1 MRHIRDTKPDNV
13 IIITDGDLS
22 DASIPVQVP
31 GAAWMLFYDNKS
43 SGLIRNLSGKKQ
55 TRYYMVDYK

>member
-43 SGLIRNLSGKKQ
+43 SGLIRNLSGKK
-55 TRYYMVDYK
+55 